1 MANNDKEYNFNA
13 ETGEVIVRELTDN
26 EQAIHS
32 AVVQEAVAAKQAK
45 LAAKAIA
52 QAKLTALGLT
62 VEDLQA
68 LGL

>member
-1 MANNDKEYNFNA
+1 MPKNDKEYNHNA
-13 ETGEVIVRELTDN
+13 ETCEVIVRELTDE
-26 EQAIHS
+26 EQAIQD
-32 AVVQEAVAAKQAK
+32 AVFQETISLREARVAAK
-45 LAAKAIA
+45 AAA

>member
-1 MANNDKEYNFNA
+1 MAKNDKEYNHNA
-13 ETGEVIVRELTDN
+13 ETGQVIVRELTDN
-26 EQAIHS
+26 EQVIHS
-32 AVVQEAVAAKQAK
+32 AVVQEAAAAKESR
-45 LAAKAIA
+45 LAAKAAA